1 LEGAV
6 QAVVS
11 DIAGRVVACPY
22 VVSESALEFDVGQL
36 LPGLYYVTLQIG
48 QRNQVVY
55 KFVKA

>member
-1 LEGAV
+1 M